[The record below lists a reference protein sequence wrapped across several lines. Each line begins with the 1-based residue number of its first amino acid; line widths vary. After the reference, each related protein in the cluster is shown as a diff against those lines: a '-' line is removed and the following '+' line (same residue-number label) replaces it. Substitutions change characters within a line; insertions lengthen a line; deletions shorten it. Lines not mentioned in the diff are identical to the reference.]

1 MILSTIQNITK
12 NLICAK
18 TPTDSS
24 FGTVSKHHLC
34 YFSNISKI
42 TRPCLGSMIT
52 RSVTGIYRTY
62 LSTLSHKRLS
72 EKKGH
77 HHGEAVRHIPWH
89 EFCDRDQTLAAPCSR
104 WVGRGLR
111 RRILLNYANYPRKK
125 LISTLIY
132 FNSFFNLLPTQSP
145 RNRWDRAPLTCPSS
159 RASYLVP
166 PPLCLHIFSW
176 LLREIVVQRPS
187 KALNRYVYFI
197 FLSPHSPPQTT

>member
-1 MILSTIQNITK
+1 
-12 NLICAK
+12 
-18 TPTDSS
+18 
-24 FGTVSKHHLC
+24 
-34 YFSNISKI
+34 
-42 TRPCLGSMIT
+42 
-52 RSVTGIYRTY
+52 
-62 LSTLSHKRLS
+62 
-72 EKKGH
+72 
-77 HHGEAVRHIPWH
+77 
-89 EFCDRDQTLAAPCSR
+89 
-104 WVGRGLR
+104 
-111 RRILLNYANYPRKK
+111 LLNYANYPRKK

-176 LLREIVVQRPS
+176 LLRKIVVQRPS